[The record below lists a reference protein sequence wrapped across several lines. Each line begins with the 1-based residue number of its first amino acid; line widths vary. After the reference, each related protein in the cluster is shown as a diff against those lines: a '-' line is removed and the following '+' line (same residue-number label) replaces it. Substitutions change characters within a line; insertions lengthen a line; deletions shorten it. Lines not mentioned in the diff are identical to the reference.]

1 MSAPV
6 APHPILVVD
15 NHDSFVHTLIGYFE
29 ELGATVSVREADEI
43 DPDAAA
49 AALKGFA
56 GVVISPGPGA
66 PEDAG
71 ASIAVVR
78 AAAERALPLL
88 GVCLGHQALAVAY
101 GASVA
106 QAPELMHGMTSAVE
120 HGGTGLFAGIP
131 SPFTGG
137 RYHSLSVRPE
147 TIPADLV
154 VTARTAE
161 GTVMALAHRTLPLVG
176 VQFHPE
182 SVLTEHGYR
191 LLGGWLE
198 STGLTDA
205 AARGAEMSPHRG
217 RAALSPSSA

>member
-29 ELGATVSVREADEI
+29 ELGASVTVREADEI
-43 DPDAAA
+43 DADAAGD
-49 AALKGFA
+49 ALDGFA
-56 GVVISPGPGA
+56 GVVISPGPGT

-71 ASIAVVR
+71 ASIAIVH
-78 AAAERALPLL
+78 AAAERELPLL
-88 GVCLGHQALAVAY
+88 GVCLGHQALAAAY
-101 GASVA
+101 GARVA
-106 QAPELMHGMTSAVE
+106 EARELMHGMTSAVE
-120 HGGTGLFAGIP
+120 HDGAGLFAGVP
-131 SPFTGG
+131 SPFTAG
-137 RYHSLSVRPE
+137 RYHSLAVRPDSV
-147 TIPADLV
+147 PAELA

-161 GTVMALAHRTLPLVG
+161 GTIMALAHRTLPLLG

-198 STGLTDA
+198 SVGVPDA
-205 AARGAEMSPHRG
+205 AARGMAMSPHRG
-217 RAALSPSSA
+217 RASVSPSSA